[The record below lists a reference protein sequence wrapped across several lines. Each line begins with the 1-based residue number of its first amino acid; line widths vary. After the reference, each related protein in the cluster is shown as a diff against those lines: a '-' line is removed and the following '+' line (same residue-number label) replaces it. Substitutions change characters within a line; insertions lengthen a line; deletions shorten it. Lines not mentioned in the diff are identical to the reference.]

1 MTGGALRSV
10 HIDYIYC
17 MKNSVTSY
25 TVEQAK
31 EKLERYCAYQ
41 ERSHK
46 QVEEQLLKMRMI
58 PQAQEVII
66 THLIQHNF
74 LNESRFALAYS
85 RGKFRIKK
93 WGKKRITQGLK
104 QHGVSPYNIK
114 LGLAQID
121 PEAYRDT
128 FDALVKKRLNELSS
142 EPNLS
147 KKKRKLFDYLAYR
160 GWETELIYEALALA

>member
-1 MTGGALRSV
+1 MTRINYLYS
-10 HIDYIYC
+10 
-17 MKNSVTSY
+17 MKNSTPSY
-25 TVEQAK
+25 TVDQAK

-41 ERSHK
+41 ERSHR
-46 QVEEQLLKMRMI
+46 QVEEQLYKMRMI

-74 LNESRFALAYS
+74 LNESRFAQAYS

-104 QHGVSPYNIK
+104 QHGVSAYNIK

-121 PEAYRDT
+121 PEAYRVT
-128 FDALVKKRLNELSS
+128 FQELVKKRLAELSNEGNS
-142 EPNLS
+142 T

-160 GWETELIYEALALA
+160 GWETELIYEALARL

>member
-1 MTGGALRSV
+1 MP
-10 HIDYIYC
+10 
-17 MKNSVTSY
+17 SY
-25 TVEQAK
+25 TVEEAK
-31 EKLERYCAYQ
+31 EKLENYCAYQ

-46 QVEEQLLKMRMI
+46 QVEEQLYKMRMI

-74 LNESRFALAYS
+74 LNESRFAQAYS

-104 QHGVSPYNIK
+104 QHRVSAYNIK
-114 LGLAQID
+114 LGLAQIES
-121 PEAYRDT
+121 EAYLQT
-128 FDALVKKRLNELSS
+128 FEELVKKRLNDLVS
-142 EPNLS
+142 EPNTS

-160 GWETELIYEALALA
+160 GWETELIYEALSRL

>member
-1 MTGGALRSV
+1 MTR
-10 HIDYIYC
+10 IDYLYS
-17 MKNSVTSY
+17 MKNSTPSY
-25 TVEQAK
+25 TVDQAK

-41 ERSHK
+41 ERSHR
-46 QVEEQLLKMRMI
+46 QVEEQLYKMRMI

-74 LNESRFALAYS
+74 LNESRFAQAYS

-104 QHGVSPYNIK
+104 QHGVSAYNIK

-121 PEAYRDT
+121 TEAYRVT
-128 FDALVKKRLNELSS
+128 FQELVEKRLAELSNEGNS
-142 EPNLS
+142 T

-160 GWETELIYEALALA
+160 GWETELIYEALARL

>member
-1 MTGGALRSV
+1 MKHSV
-10 HIDYIYC
+10 P
-17 MKNSVTSY
+17 SY
-25 TVEQAK
+25 TLEEAK

-46 QVEEQLLKMRMI
+46 QVEEQLYKMRMI

-74 LNESRFALAYS
+74 LNESRFAQAYS

-93 WGKKRITQGLK
+93 WGKIRITQGLK
-104 QHGVSPYNIK
+104 QHGVSAYNIK
-114 LGLAQID
+114 LGLAQITAED
-121 PEAYRDT
+121 YKDT
-128 FDALVKKRLNELSS
+128 FEALVSKRLNELSS
-142 EPNLS
+142 EQNTR

-160 GWETELIYEALALA
+160 GWETELIYEALARL

>member
-1 MTGGALRSV
+1 VTAS
-10 HIDYIYC
+10 IDYLYF
-17 MKNSVTSY
+17 MNKSVPSY
-25 TVEQAK
+25 TLEQAK

-46 QVEEQLLKMRMI
+46 QIEQQLYKMRMI
-58 PQAQEVII
+58 PQAQEVLI

-74 LNESRFALAYS
+74 LNESRFAQAYS

-104 QHGVSPYNIK
+104 QHGVSAYNIK

-121 PEAYRDT
+121 PEAYRET
-128 FDALVKKRLNELSS
+128 FDALVEKRLNDLTS
-142 EPNLS
+142 EKNIL
-147 KKKRKLFDYLAYR
+147 KKKRKLLDYLAYR
-160 GWETELIYEALALA
+160 GWETELIYEALSRL

>member
-1 MTGGALRSV
+1 MNKSV
-10 HIDYIYC
+10 P
-17 MKNSVTSY
+17 SY
-25 TVEQAK
+25 TLEQAK

-46 QVEEQLLKMRMI
+46 QIEEQLYKMRMI
-58 PQAQEVII
+58 PQAQEVLI

-74 LNESRFALAYS
+74 LNESRFAQAYS

-104 QHGVSPYNIK
+104 QHGVSAYNIK

-121 PEAYRDT
+121 PEAYRET
-128 FDALVKKRLNELSS
+128 FDALVEKRLNDLTS
-142 EPNLS
+142 EKNIL
-147 KKKRKLFDYLAYR
+147 KKKRKLLDYLAYR
-160 GWETELIYEALALA
+160 GWETELIYEALSRL

>member
-1 MTGGALRSV
+1 MNKSV
-10 HIDYIYC
+10 P
-17 MKNSVTSY
+17 SY
-25 TVEQAK
+25 TLEQAK

-46 QVEEQLLKMRMI
+46 QIEEQLYKMRMI

-74 LNESRFALAYS
+74 LNESRFAQAYS

-104 QHGVSPYNIK
+104 QHGVSAYNIK

-121 PEAYRDT
+121 PEAYRET
-128 FDALVKKRLNELSS
+128 FDALVEKRLNDLTS
-142 EPNLS
+142 EKNIL
-147 KKKRKLFDYLAYR
+147 KKKRKLLDYLAYR
-160 GWETELIYEALALA
+160 GWETELIYEALSRL

>member
-1 MTGGALRSV
+1 MNKSV
-10 HIDYIYC
+10 P
-17 MKNSVTSY
+17 SY
-25 TVEQAK
+25 TLEQAK

-46 QVEEQLLKMRMI
+46 QIEEQLYKMRMI
-58 PQAQEVII
+58 PQAQEILI

-74 LNESRFALAYS
+74 LNESRFAQAYS

-104 QHGVSPYNIK
+104 QHGVSAYNIK

-121 PEAYRDT
+121 PEAYRET
-128 FDALVKKRLNELSS
+128 FDALVEKRLNDLTS
-142 EPNLS
+142 EKNIL
-147 KKKRKLFDYLAYR
+147 KKKRKLLDYLAYR
-160 GWETELIYEALALA
+160 GWETELIYEALSRL

>member
-10 HIDYIYC
+10 HIDYLYC

-93 WGKKRITQGLK
+93 CGKKRITQVLK
-104 QHGVSPYNIK
+104 QHGLSSYNIK

-121 PEAYRDT
+121 PEAYRYT